1 MSLNKARSILLLL
14 IIGFFLLGGGVS
26 THAQATFKGTIVD
39 LETELPIPNASVF
52 LANTT
57 FGTSSDE
64 QGKFTLTIPD
74 GNYEVIIRIL
84 GYEGLTF
91 NLPSSMVQP
100 QGYRFKLVAV
110 EEDLEEMEVSDV
122 RDPSWYR
129 NLDEFKRYFLG
140 TSENSM
146 KTEILNELSMILD
159 DQSVPG
165 SLIAS
170 SRDILKIDNIN
181 LGYRLEY
188 LLDHFQNDY
197 KSGIVTYSGFP
208 LFIPD
213 SKLSKGKL
221 RKVER
226 NRQEAY
232 YGSLQHFLKA
242 VYLGKTVSEGFE
254 MRKLFREADPD
265 RPGKFKDRVDTI
277 PITSVAILENREK
290 REFLEFSDYILVTY
304 LREKESF
311 LYANGLGRG
320 PRDVQTSIIRMM
332 NDSVEIF
339 ENGSLSDPFGIVVEG
354 YMGWERVADLL
365 PIDYVPSV
373 EPNKG
378 VQ

>member
-1 MSLNKARSILLLL
+1 MFRPYLFALMSLNKARSILLLL

-159 DQSVPG
+159 
-165 SLIAS
+165 
-170 SRDILKIDNIN
+170 
-181 LGYRLEY
+181 
-188 LLDHFQNDY
+188 
-197 KSGIVTYSGFP
+197 
-208 LFIPD
+208 
-213 SKLSKGKL
+213 
-221 RKVER
+221 
-226 NRQEAY
+226 
-232 YGSLQHFLKA
+232 
-242 VYLGKTVSEGFE
+242 
-254 MRKLFREADPD
+254 
-265 RPGKFKDRVDTI
+265 
-277 PITSVAILENREK
+277 
-290 REFLEFSDYILVTY
+290 
-304 LREKESF
+304 
-311 LYANGLGRG
+311 
-320 PRDVQTSIIRMM
+320 
-332 NDSVEIF
+332 
-339 ENGSLSDPFGIVVEG
+339 
-354 YMGWERVADLL
+354 
-365 PIDYVPSV
+365 
-373 EPNKG
+373 
-378 VQ
+378 

>member
-1 MSLNKARSILLLL
+1 MSLNKTPSVFWQIVF
-14 IIGFFLLGGGVS
+14 GFSFLLPILPAFS
-26 THAQATFKGTIVD
+26 QAIFKGTIVNI
-39 LETELPIPNASVF
+39 ETEQPIPNASVF

-57 FGTSSDE
+57 FGTSSDQE
-64 QGKFTLTIPD
+64 GKFSLYIPN

-84 GYEGLTF
+84 GYEGLSF

-110 EEDLEEMEVSDV
+110 DEDLDEMEVSDK

-140 TSENSM
+140 TSENSND
-146 KTEILNELSMILD
+146 TEILNELSMILD
-159 DQSVPG
+159 DQSIPG

-170 SRDILKIDNIN
+170 SRDILIIDNIN

-197 KSGIVTYSGFP
+197 KSGVVTYSGFP

-213 SKLSKGKL
+213 SNLSKGKQ
-221 RKVER
+221 RRVER

-232 YGSLQHFLKA
+232 FGSLQHFLKA
-242 VYLGKTVSEGFE
+242 VYEGKTVAEGYE
-254 MRKLFREADPD
+254 MRRLFREADPE
-265 RPGKFKDRVDTI
+265 RRGKFKDRVDTT
-277 PITSVAILENREK
+277 PITSIAILENREK

-304 LREKESF
+304 LKEKESF
-311 LYANGLGRG
+311 SYTSGLGRG
-320 PRDVQTSIIRMM
+320 PRDVQTSIIRMTV
-332 NDSVEIF
+332 DSVEIF

-354 YMGWERVADLL
+354 YMGWERVGDLM
-365 PIDYVPSV
+365 PIDYVPIV
-373 EPNKG
+373 EPKKG